1 MQAQQSAL
9 RGAGTKRD
17 LAPLFSTRRHQ
28 WRAESRE
35 SAAAGPRANRNF
47 DHGQARCQSMSCS
60 GRHGA
65 AAENAYKQQCTAPTR
80 IENYGPL
87 VAAVL
92 CQADGVSRA
101 GIGGFHAL
109 TASFAPRLKRLMA

>member
-1 MQAQQSAL
+1 
-9 RGAGTKRD
+9 
-17 LAPLFSTRRHQ
+17 
-28 WRAESRE
+28 
-35 SAAAGPRANRNF
+35 
-47 DHGQARCQSMSCS
+47 MSCS